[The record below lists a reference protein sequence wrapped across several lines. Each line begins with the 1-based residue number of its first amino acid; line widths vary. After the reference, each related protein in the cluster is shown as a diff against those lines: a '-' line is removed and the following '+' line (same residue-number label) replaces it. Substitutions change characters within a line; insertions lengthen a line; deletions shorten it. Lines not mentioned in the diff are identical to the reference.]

1 MTDET
6 TNATEPNALSG
17 RSARRKAKKPE
28 SPAAIG
34 STKSCPPDPR
44 VAVPAVDER
53 TGATSV
59 RQRAARKSN
68 ASPQAVEML
77 QNGPVTPP
85 SVNQPTKATKTEAAL
100 KALSRRRGACV
111 AELQEI
117 TGWQAHSVRG
127 FLSGTVKKKL
137 GLLVISDVG
146 KDGLRRYRID
156 AAAQDS

>member
-1 MTDET
+1 
-6 TNATEPNALSG
+6 
-17 RSARRKAKKPE
+17 
-28 SPAAIG
+28 
-34 STKSCPPDPR
+34 
-44 VAVPAVDER
+44 
-53 TGATSV
+53 
-59 RQRAARKSN
+59 
-68 ASPQAVEML
+68 ML

-146 KDGLRRYRID
+146 KDGLRRYRRPRYRWPGELPH
-156 AAAQDS
+156 QTGLH